1 MATARLIN
9 PREVKGGVA
18 FTVETWPAN
27 DGLFTGAAH
36 RGWSD
41 FVVVSRG
48 IEATFEWRTPAHRV
62 RFVAGMVVAGTWSV
76 ARALEDDAVASW
88 VDRCGDDF
96 LFEFEDED
104 PELRDISDEDFA
116 GRMLVEVGAH
126 VKNAVFY
133 GEDDDSAASDAAYS
147 LPLPRWAR
155 VRESSEGGP
164 GTGYTDVSIVLASGR
179 TLDDLAAFL
188 RSQP

>member
-1 MATARLIN
+1 MAAARLIN
-9 PREVKGGVA
+9 PREVKGGIA
-18 FTVETWPAN
+18 FTVETWPTG
-27 DGLFTGAAH
+27 DGPFCGPAH
-36 RGWSD
+36 REWSE
-41 FVVVSRG
+41 FVVVTPGS
-48 IEATFEWRTPAHRV
+48 EARFEWRTPADRV
-62 RFVAGMVVAGTWSV
+62 RFVAGMVVAGAWSV
-76 ARALEDDAVASW
+76 ARALEDDSVASW

-96 LFEFEDED
+96 LFAFEHDD
-104 PELRDISDEDFA
+104 PELRDLPDEDFA

-126 VKNAVFY
+126 VKNAAFY

-164 GTGYTDVSIVLASGR
+164 GTAYTEVSIVLASGR
-179 TLDDLAAFL
+179 SLDDLAGFL